1 MVIHIISKTFI
12 FKNSLKKEIIKLD
25 ISDPF
30 PIFSSIQ
37 LSTEKNREGVIFLLK
52 DFNKSNM
59 QVTTA
64 PTSLDT
70 Y

>member
-12 FKNSLKKEIIKLD
+12 FKNSLKKEIIRLD

-37 LSTEKNREGVIFLLK
+37 LMIEKNRKDVIFLLK
-52 DFNKSNM
+52 GFNKRNI

>member
-30 PIFSSIQ
+30 LIFSSTQ
-37 LSTEKNREGVIFLLK
+37 LSTEKNWEDVIFLLK
-52 DFNKSNM
+52 DFNKRNM
-59 QVTTA
+59 QVTTT

>member
-30 PIFSSIQ
+30 LIFSSTQ
-37 LSTEKNREGVIFLLK
+37 LSTEKNREDVIFLLK
-52 DFNKSNM
+52 DFNKRNM